1 MDIPQP
7 STSSDVSIG
16 DSVYLFYRN
25 PHTQNVATVQEAQV
39 VPDPY
44 NPGQLA
50 LFLYDTYYPL
60 SDEFVFFKSLEDAE
74 ALYNDYFGPTYE

>member
-1 MDIPQP
+1 MEIPQP
-7 STSSDVSIG
+7 SNSADLTIG

-39 VPDPY
+39 VPDPHDSS
-44 NPGQLA
+44 QLA

-60 SDEFVFFKSLEDAE
+60 SDEFVFFKSLDDAE
-74 ALYNDYFGPTYE
+74 AMYNDYFGPTYD